1 MEVKKTI
8 FGWRTVALAVIIL
21 GWALCAYLFFRYTQ
35 VKSNTGSNT
44 TDFCKAILG
53 SSCDTTLTSSVSWQ
67 LGAPL
72 LGWGMA
78 YFGLLALLFSFRN
91 WVVDRF
97 VLLLAAFGVGVSA
110 ILTALIFRNN
120 LICPLCLVIH
130 FINLVALITLFI
142 STRSSI
148 SYRGAKPNLAWHSL
162 LKWGFLLLVVI
173 ITGGFTEVRILKSFL
188 PKMPEV
194 NMDEVAKKF
203 QSEKVYNFAKND
215 PSAHLGSN
223 EAPVQLVVF
232 SSFQCPACKG
242 FASSIE
248 DIQKKFG
255 KNVGIT
261 FKNFPLSTTCNP
273 RLSEN
278 MQPQSCDAAFAAIA
292 AQRQNRFWEYHD
304 QLFEANLADGE
315 KALTII
321 AKNIGLNIE
330 KWELDRKSNEA
341 REQLAYEI
349 KTAYKLG
356 INATPSIFING
367 RKISNPNL
375 KVLNFLIQNELNKI
389 SH

>member
-1 MEVKKTI
+1 MEDKKNI
-8 FGWRTVALAVIIL
+8 FGRRTLALGIITL
-21 GWALCAYLFFRYTQ
+21 GWFLCAYLVFRSTQ
-35 VKSNTGSNT
+35 LKNPTGST
-44 TDFCKAILG
+44 TDLCLKIFG
-53 SSCDTTLTSSVSWQ
+53 SSCDTTLSSSVSWH
-67 LGAPL
+67 LGFPL
-72 LGWGMA
+72 VGWGVA
-78 YFGLLALLFSFRN
+78 YFGLLGLLFSFGN
-91 WVVDRF
+91 KVVDRF
-97 VLLLAAFGVGVSA
+97 VILLAAFGVGVSC
-110 ILTALIFRNN
+110 ILTAIIIRNN
-120 LICPLCLVIH
+120 LTCPLCLVIH
-130 FINLVALITLFI
+130 FINLVTLITIFI

-148 SYRGAKPNLAWHSL
+148 SYSQEKLPLAKHSL
-162 LKWGFLLLVVI
+162 LKWGLLLLFVI
-173 ITGGFTEVRILKSFL
+173 VTGGFTEVRILKSFL
-188 PKMPEV
+188 PKIPEV
-194 NMDEVAKKF
+194 NLDEVAKKF
-203 QSEKVYNFAKND
+203 QSEKVYNFPKND
-215 PSAHLGSN
+215 PSAHLGST

-315 KALTII
+315 KALTTI